1 MLLVSNKFS
10 MLMISFSL
18 ILSSTMA
25 STNVRIPEKFLG
37 TFKLDRSENFDEFL
51 ASKGVNWFVRKMI
64 GFASVTKIFAVS
76 KSDPDSYDMSN
87 LTSKKNTHF
96 NNWKLNQTFEAEGL
110 DGKMH
115 KITFNFDDATDT
127 LKETHVRM
135 DDPND
140 KGETY
145 YYTIEGD
152 ELLLKMANDKVTCR
166 RFFKREQTSS

>member
-1 MLLVSNKFS
+1 
-10 MLMISFSL
+10 
-18 ILSSTMA
+18 MA
-25 STNVRIPEKFLG
+25 STNVRIPEKFLGTFKLDRSENFDEFLASKG

-152 ELLLKMANDKVTCR
+152 ELLLVR
-166 RFFKREQTSS
+166 